1 MIRRIALASLL
12 ALVVAG
18 CSIRTTEGSAPPEKA
33 QEPVETPQFR
43 QLTAGEYHTCAL
55 DDVGQAW
62 CWGQGLYGQLGD
74 GLAVDSAIPVRVDT
88 NTKFS
93 SISAGSMHTC
103 ALDNSEAVWCWG
115 GNFVGRLGTGDRE
128 ATATPVQ
135 VQGINESVRIV
146 QASLDRTCAITSDDA
161 LWCWGANTEQQI
173 NNSTTGDLL
182 TPTEISKGPIKD
194 ISLRAGRTC
203 LLAESIRCQGADLRA
218 YVLTGEIAYGLWGF
232 EGLPSG
238 ITQMAQTRTGY
249 CGLLEDSVWCWGA
262 ALGLAGQMPS
272 GVIAG
277 KIGSWLTPVER
288 DGVKGVLLAASY
300 DTMCVLDALSSVRC
314 MGMLASAERTVTAM
328 QKFVPVAF
336 PEKIVS
342 IVGGSAH
349 LCALADSGRA
359 WCWGVNDH
367 GQLGIGTLT
376 NTLSPTASVG

>member
-1 MIRRIALASLL
+1 
-12 ALVVAG
+12 
-18 CSIRTTEGSAPPEKA
+18 
-33 QEPVETPQFR
+33 
-43 QLTAGEYHTCAL
+43 
-55 DDVGQAW
+55 
-62 CWGQGLYGQLGD
+62 
-74 GLAVDSAIPVRVDT
+74 
-88 NTKFS
+88 
-93 SISAGSMHTC
+93 
-103 ALDNSEAVWCWG
+103 
-115 GNFVGRLGTGDRE
+115 
-128 ATATPVQ
+128 
-135 VQGINESVRIV
+135 
-146 QASLDRTCAITSDDA
+146 
-161 LWCWGANTEQQI
+161 
-173 NNSTTGDLL
+173 
-182 TPTEISKGPIKD
+182 
-194 ISLRAGRTC
+194 
-203 LLAESIRCQGADLRA
+203 
-218 YVLTGEIAYGLWGF
+218 
-232 EGLPSG
+232 
-238 ITQMAQTRTGY
+238 
-249 CGLLEDSVWCWGA
+249 
-262 ALGLAGQMPS
+262 MPS